1 MNNLCF
7 FFCFGLLSVFT
18 VYNYTERKIWT
29 FVRSFE
35 IFLTSKRFT
44 ITISYT
50 VRCIFCLIKKKTL
63 SLSFYQIKYKCVF
76 FAFCIFNCCHQTLNS
91 LIYIW
96 VTILHARNCLHR
108 LEHQFKSGAIYNFVH
123 CWKHV
128 GFSESFWLNSSVN
141 MCDFV
146 FFLQFLC
153 RLQEKTS

>member
-1 MNNLCF
+1 MTLFFSLNYCFFIMNNLCF

-108 LEHQFKSGAIYNFVH
+108 LEHQFKAEIRCN
-123 CWKHV
+123 
-128 GFSESFWLNSSVN
+128 
-141 MCDFV
+141 
-146 FFLQFLC
+146 LQFRAL
-153 RLQEKTS
+153 LKTCWF